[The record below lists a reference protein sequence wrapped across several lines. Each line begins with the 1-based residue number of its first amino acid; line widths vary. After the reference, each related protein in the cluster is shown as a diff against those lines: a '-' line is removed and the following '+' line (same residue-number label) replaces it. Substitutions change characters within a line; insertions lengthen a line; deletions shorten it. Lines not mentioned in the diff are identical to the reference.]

1 MLVNWIKRIKE
12 VLDLTVPPTVVL
24 LSLFVIWEFS
34 VRLTG
39 VADYILPAPSKILIE
54 IIANISD
61 YAFNTLV
68 TIGEAIGGFIL
79 GVIVAIVGAIAMYQS
94 RFLERGLLPVAILI
108 KVTPVIAI
116 APLFV
121 IWFGFGLIPKILIAA
136 IITFF
141 PVLVNCLAGMRATS
155 SDITDLL
162 KTLNASKFEILIKAS
177 IPNSY
182 PYLFASF
189 KIAIPLAV
197 IGAVVAEWFTGD
209 KGLGSMIIRAHN
221 NLDMPQLFGAVF
233 ILAFVGVLL
242 TSLVWYIEKNVLFW
256 HDSQKNQNEILK

>member
-1 MLVNWIKRIKE
+1 MLVNWIKKIKE
-12 VLDLTVPPTVVL
+12 VLDLIVPPTVVL

-39 VADYILPAPSKILIE
+39 VADYILPAPSKIMTE

-79 GVIVAIVGAIAMYQS
+79 GVIVAIIGAIVMYQS

-162 KTLNASKFEILIKAS
+162 KTLHASKFEIMIKAS

-209 KGLGSMIIRAHN
+209 KGLGSMIVRAHN

-242 TSLVWYIEKNVLFW
+242 TGLVWYIEKNVLFW
-256 HDSQKNQNEILK
+256 HDSQKNQDKIL